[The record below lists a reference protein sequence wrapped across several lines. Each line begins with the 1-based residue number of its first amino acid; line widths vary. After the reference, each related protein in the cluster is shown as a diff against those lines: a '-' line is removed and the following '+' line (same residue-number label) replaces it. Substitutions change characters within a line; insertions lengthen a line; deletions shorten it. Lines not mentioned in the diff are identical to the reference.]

1 MARWIDKVDDTKV
14 EKVSGITPQVAYKH
28 KVSHEWERAAT
39 LRELRAGRLA
49 QDDVCDAD
57 FLLRAAATHH
67 GVDSKRACPICGSVL
82 RNTRWVY
89 GEVLGRRAGSARSEK
104 EIAEFVAEGLEFTV
118 HTVEVCR
125 SCRWNHLLTSEVAF
139 RKC

>member
-1 MARWIDKVDDTKV
+1 MARWIDKVDEVKV
-14 EKVSGITPQVAYKH
+14 EKVSGTTPAVAYKH

-39 LRELRAGRLA
+39 LRELRAGRIP
-49 QDDVCDAD
+49 QESVCDAD

-67 GVDSKRACPICGSVL
+67 GVDVTRACPICGGAL

-89 GEVLGRRAGSARSEK
+89 GETLGRRAGSARSEQ

-118 HTVEVCR
+118 HTVEVCIG
-125 SCRWNHLLTSEVAF
+125 CRWNHLLSSEVAF

>member
-1 MARWIDKVDDTKV
+1 MARWIDKVDEVKV
-14 EKVSGITPQVAYKH
+14 EKVSGTTPAVAYKH

-39 LRELRAGRLA
+39 LRELRAGRIT
-49 QDDVCDAD
+49 QESVCDAD

-67 GVDSKRACPICGSVL
+67 GVDVTRACPICGGAL

-89 GEVLGRRAGSARSEK
+89 GETLGRRAGSARSEQ

-118 HTVEVCR
+118 HTVEVCIG
-125 SCRWNHLLTSEVAF
+125 CRWNHLLSSEVAF

>member
-1 MARWIDKVDDTKV
+1 M
-14 EKVSGITPQVAYKH
+14 SGLTPSVAYKH

-39 LRELRAGRLA
+39 LREVRAGRLNEA
-49 QDDVCDAD
+49 DVCDAD

-67 GVDSKRACPICGSVL
+67 GVDAGRACPICEAML

-104 EIAEFVAEGLEFTV
+104 EIAEFVEEGLEFTV
-118 HTVEVCR
+118 HTVEVCTT
-125 SCRWNHLLTSEVAF
+125 CRWNHLLTSEVAYG
-139 RKC
+139 KC

>member
-1 MARWIDKVDDTKV
+1 MARWIDKVDEVKV
-14 EKVSGITPQVAYKH
+14 EKVSGTTPAVAYKH

-39 LRELRAGRLA
+39 LRELRAGRIT
-49 QDDVCDAD
+49 QESVCDAD

-67 GVDSKRACPICGSVL
+67 GVDVTRACPICGGAL

-89 GEVLGRRAGSARSEK
+89 GETLGRRAGSARSEQ
-104 EIAEFVAEGLEFTV
+104 EIAEFVAEGLEFPV
-118 HTVEVCR
+118 HTVEVCIG
-125 SCRWNHLLTSEVAF
+125 CRWNHLLSSEVAF

>member
-1 MARWIDKVDDTKV
+1 MARWIDKVDEVKV
-14 EKVSGITPQVAYKH
+14 EKVSGTTPAVAYKH

-39 LRELRAGRLA
+39 LRELRAGRIT
-49 QDDVCDAD
+49 QESVCDAD
-57 FLLRAAATHH
+57 FLLCAAATHH
-67 GVDSKRACPICGSVL
+67 GVDVTRACPICEGAL

-89 GEVLGRRAGSARSEK
+89 GETLGRRAGSARSEQ

-118 HTVEVCR
+118 HTVEVCIG
-125 SCRWNHLLTSEVAF
+125 CRWNHLLSSEVAF

>member
-1 MARWIDKVDDTKV
+1 MRRWIDKVDDIKV

-39 LRELRAGRLA
+39 LREVRAGRVDTDA
-49 QDDVCDAD
+49 VCDAD

-67 GVDSKRACPICGSVL
+67 GVDSLRPCPLCGSTL

-118 HTVEVCR
+118 HTVEVCIA
-125 SCRWNHLLTSEVAF
+125 CRWNHLLTSEVAYG
-139 RKC
+139 KC

>member
-1 MARWIDKVDDTKV
+1 MARWIDKVDEMKV
-14 EKVSGITPQVAYKH
+14 EKVSGTTPAVAYKH

-39 LRELRAGRLA
+39 LRELRAGRIT
-49 QDDVCDAD
+49 QESVCDAD

-67 GVDSKRACPICGSVL
+67 GVDATRACPICGDAL

-89 GEVLGRRAGSARSEK
+89 GETLGRRAGSARSEQ

-118 HTVEVCR
+118 HTVEVCIG
-125 SCRWNHLLTSEVAF
+125 CRWNHLLSSEVAF

>member
-1 MARWIDKVDDTKV
+1 MARWIDKVDDMKV

-82 RNTRWVY
+82 RNTRWSMAKSWGGARV
-89 GEVLGRRAGSARSEK
+89 VRAVRKKSP
-104 EIAEFVAEGLEFTV
+104 
-118 HTVEVCR
+118 
-125 SCRWNHLLTSEVAF
+125 NLLQKA
-139 RKC
+139 